1 MLITTSGVCSPPTL
15 VGAIGEMGAESVLFS
30 VDYPYESTAV
40 AADFI
45 EKAPLDDATRA
56 LVCHGNA
63 ERLFKL

>member
-1 MLITTSGVCSPPTL
+1 M
-15 VGAIGEMGAESVLFS
+15 GAIGETGSEAVMFS
-30 VDYPYESTAV
+30 VDYPYEPTAV

-45 EKAPLDDATRA
+45 EQAPMDEATLA

>member
-1 MLITTSGVCSPPTL
+1 MCSAPALI
-15 VGAIGEMGAESVLFS
+15 GAIGEMGADAVMFS

-45 EKAPLDDATRA
+45 EQAPLDEATRQ

-63 ERLFKL
+63 ARIFRL